1 MWRKLFQDH
10 LGEIVCLL
18 KALTENEIN
27 TAITDPESIPGSG
40 NHNSHEAGPWCFSLC
55 TVSRPHVQHVQLICL
70 FLISTRSCSCVRHLF
85 SRWTFAVKRN
95 KALTSILQLPSVFI
109 GIHSG
114 AMQRQVQNQSIST
127 HNEELVP
134 VVGLQ
139 H

>member
-10 LGEIVCLL
+10 LGEIFCLL

-27 TAITDPESIPGSG
+27 TAITDPESLPGSG
-40 NHNSHEAGPWCFSLC
+40 IHNSHEAGLWCSSLR
-55 TVSRPHVQHVQLICL
+55 TVSRPHVQHLQLICL
-70 FLISTRSCSCVRHLF
+70 FLISTRSCSSVRHLF

-109 GIHSG
+109 HSG
-114 AMQRQVQNQSIST
+114 AMQRQVQHQSIST

-134 VVGLQ
+134 VVGL
-139 H
+139 